1 MNSSTGISGSTRPSG
16 KLYICATPIGN
27 LEDITLRVLRTL
39 KEVDL
44 IAAED
49 TRVTRKF
56 LSRYEIST
64 PMTSYRE
71 HNEAVKGEELVKAMQ
86 MGRTVAL
93 VSDAGMPG
101 ISDPGHRLI
110 KLCIERGVPVEALP
124 GPSALITA
132 LVISGLPTDT
142 FVFQGFLP
150 RKKGERTALL
160 EELLRAG
167 RTAVLFE
174 SPRRLKATIAE
185 IAQIDPVRSVVIARE
200 LTKKFEEVI
209 RGSASDLL
217 ELLETTEIK
226 GEVVLLFGPGQKKG
240 TQTITASELRDA
252 VIKLIKEGTQKK
264 QAISEVAKKFGTSK
278 HSVYE
283 SVLDIHE
290 RGIKD

>member
-1 MNSSTGISGSTRPSG
+1 MSNISGATG

-27 LEDITLRVLRTL
+27 LEDITLRVMRTL

-49 TRVTRKF
+49 TRVTRKL
-56 LSRYEIST
+56 LSRYDIST
-64 PMTSYRE
+64 PITSYYE
-71 HNEAVKGEELVKAMQ
+71 HNEAVKGKELVEAM
-86 MGRTVAL
+86 GAGKTIAL

-110 KLCIERGVPVEALP
+110 KLCIERGIPVEALP
-124 GPSALITA
+124 GPSSLITA

-160 EELLRAG
+160 EELLRTG
-167 RTAVLFE
+167 RTTILFE

-185 IAQIDPVRSVVIARE
+185 IAHIDPMRSTVIARE

-209 RGSASDLL
+209 RGSAA
-217 ELLETTEIK
+217 ELLERLDTAEIK
-226 GEVVLLFGPGQKKG
+226 GEVVLLFGPGQKG
-240 TQTITASELRDA
+240 GAQTITASELRDV
-252 VIKLIKEGTQKK
+252 VIGLIEKGTQKK
-264 QAISEVAKKFGTSK
+264 QAISEVAKKFGAGK

-283 SVLDIHE
+283 AVLDIHE
-290 RGIKD
+290 RGTKDQPKGR